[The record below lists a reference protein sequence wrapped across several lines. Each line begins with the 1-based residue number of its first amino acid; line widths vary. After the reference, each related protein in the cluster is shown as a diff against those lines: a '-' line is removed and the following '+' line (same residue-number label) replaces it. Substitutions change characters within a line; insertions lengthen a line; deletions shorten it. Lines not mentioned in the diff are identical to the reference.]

1 VGVLSV
7 KCPHCDSE
15 INSLILETRIDEL
28 IDSVESELRG
38 VLGDYRPARK
48 WFRLTKAEAIQL
60 LGAGELGDS
69 WELIKRVEK
78 KLKDKNK

>member
-1 VGVLSV
+1 MTERVLTDNNGRKYITTEPDTKSKWVG
-7 KCPHCDSE
+7 
-15 INSLILETRIDEL
+15 
-28 IDSVESELRG
+28 
-38 VLGDYRPARK
+38 
-48 WFRLTKAEAIQL
+48 LTKAEAIQL